1 MRLLIIILFFTLVHY
16 ISVITLSEQRDFRNQ
31 TYCLNVQ
38 AYYYTDGAHGWPNFL
53 QKNCGDYL
61 K

>member
-1 MRLLIIILFFTLVHY
+1 MRFLLIILFLLIVHY
-16 ISVITLSEQRDFRNQ
+16 ISVITISEQRDFRNQ

-38 AYYYTDGAHGWPNFL
+38 AYHHTNGIHGWYNFL
-53 QKNCGDYL
+53 DMNCGEHL